1 MPVTVKVGEAKTHL
15 SALLARVEAG
25 EEIIITRGNE
35 PVAKLS
41 RIRRDG
47 DIATVIQEIKAARA
61 DRAKTTS
68 EEIAAWRDE
77 GRRF

>member
-1 MPVTVKVGEAKTHL
+1 MSVTVKVGEAKTHL

-61 DRAKTTS
+61 DRAKTTPD
-68 EEIAAWRDE
+68 EIAAWRDE